1 MRILNYLS
9 GFCCFNILCYKY
21 RGFDESFVKVIYPI
35 DTFVSVIKIPDSALF
50 QNQYIFIENNGFSKK
65 IKVNLLFKGQ
75 DYFLID
81 DLMLNQKNVIINRFS
96 SDIEGKK
103 IKIF

>member
-1 MRILNYLS
+1 MN
-9 GFCCFNILCYKY
+9 
-21 RGFDESFVKVIYPI
+21 
-35 DTFVSVIKIPDSALF
+35 
-50 QNQYIFIENNGFSKK
+50 SKK